1 MCSGMAGLGGIE
13 TVQRG
18 LRGEQYQAESVN
30 AHNAKMY
37 PCKGSMYPIGSEPS
51 VGRSLIG
58 LRSHEAATGRKLW
71 AQTASLVNLAKH

>member
-18 LRGEQYQAESVN
+18 LRGEQYQAEPEN

-37 PCKGSMYPIGSEPS
+37 PGKGGMYPTGSEPS

-58 LRSHEAATGRKLW
+58 LRSHEAATGRKLR
-71 AQTASLVNLAKH
+71 AQTASQVNLAKH